1 MARSQQ
7 ITRSQSQY
15 PMDLDRTFSDLMQRM
30 LGWRS
35 GAGEGQ
41 KDGAG
46 ELVWVPSIDVL
57 TRGDDL
63 VIRAEIPGVDPER
76 DIDITVQDRTLSI
89 RGERKQER
97 RTEDDR
103 FFRTETF
110 YGSFLRTVPLPTEVK
125 PDDIQATYRDGILEI
140 VIPKAAERTS
150 SKRIPVSVA
159 AENGSGRSEES
170 SSGPSK
176 ESSSSRR

>member
-1 MARSQQ
+1 
-7 ITRSQSQY
+7 
-15 PMDLDRTFSDLMQRM
+15 MDLDRTFSDLMQRM

-35 GAGEGQ
+35 GDGQ
-41 KDGAG
+41 KDSAG

-57 TRGDDL
+57 SRGDDL

-110 YGSFLRTVPLPTEVK
+110 YGSFLRTVPLPTDVK
-125 PDDIQATYRDGILEI
+125 PDDIHATYRDGILEI
-140 VIPKAAERTS
+140 VIPKAAEQSS
-150 SKRIPVSVA
+150 SKRIPVSVET
-159 AENGSGRSEES
+159 ENGSGRSEES
-170 SSGPSK
+170 SS
-176 ESSSSRR
+176 SSDQQSS